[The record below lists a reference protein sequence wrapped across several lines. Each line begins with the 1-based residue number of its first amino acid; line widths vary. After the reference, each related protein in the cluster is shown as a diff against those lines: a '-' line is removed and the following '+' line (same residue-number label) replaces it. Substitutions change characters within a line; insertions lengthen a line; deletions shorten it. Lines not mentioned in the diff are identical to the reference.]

1 MFKED
6 DSIQPFTGSI
16 DALLEQSMMLDPD
29 AIDLQVE
36 QEKYNLGML
45 EIMRMFECTY
55 EEAEYLFNEAK
66 NQMLKEELDLLVAE
80 GKVKIVGTDENGDTL
95 YASA

>member
-66 NQMLKEELDLLVAE
+66 TQMLKDEIEQLIIE
-80 GKVKIVGTDENGDTL
+80 GKVKIIGTDENGDTL

>member
-36 QEKYNLGML
+36 EEKYNMSML
-45 EIMRMFECTY
+45 EIMRMFDCTY
-55 EEAEYLFNEAK
+55 QEAEYLFNEAK
-66 NQMLKEELDLLVAE
+66 TQMLKEEIEQLISE

>member
-16 DALLEQSMMLDPD
+16 DALLEQSMKLDPD

-45 EIMRMFECTY
+45 EIMRMFECTL
-55 EEAEYLFNEAK
+55 EEAEFLFNEAQQ
-66 NQMLKEELDLLVAE
+66 QMIKQELDALIAE

>member
-36 QEKYNLGML
+36 QEKYNMSML

-55 EEAEYLFNEAK
+55 EEAEYLYNEVHR
-66 NQMLKEELDLLVAE
+66 QMIKQEIDELIIE

>member
-29 AIDLQVE
+29 TIDLQVE
-36 QEKYNLGML
+36 EEKYNMSML

-55 EEAEYLFNEAK
+55 EEAEYLFNEAQQ
-66 NQMLKEELDLLVAE
+66 QMIKQEIDELISE

>member
-36 QEKYNLGML
+36 QEKYNTSML

-66 NQMLKEELDLLVAE
+66 TQMLKDEIEQLISE